1 MNFRSFSKY
10 FIYMFYCLSDLKTT
24 NGTLFALVVNKTNSM
39 KTKKIIM
46 LIPAL
51 LFCGLTFA
59 NLQSEEKTFRKLEH
73 QAFKVGEKLRYRLH
87 YGFIDAGEATITLKA
102 CDKKINGR
110 TLIHAEG
117 VGRTISAFDWFYKVR
132 DRYETYMDA
141 EGVFP
146 WIFIRRV
153 NEGGFIINQDYSFLQ
168 HKNKVDNGAG
178 KTFDSP
184 DMVQDMISSFYYA
197 RTLDFQNAKPG
208 DIFTI
213 PMFYDDTNFPLKIK
227 FAGRETI
234 NVRAGKFRCLKFVPV
249 VEKGRIFK
257 SEEDLTVWVTDD
269 NNKIP
274 LLAKAKILIGSIKM
288 EVVEYTNLASPISKV
303 K

>member
-1 MNFRSFSKY
+1 
-10 FIYMFYCLSDLKTT
+10 
-24 NGTLFALVVNKTNSM
+24 M
-39 KTKKIIM
+39 KTKN
-46 LIPAL
+46 LILASLAILFAGLAL
-51 LFCGLTFA
+51 G
-59 NLQSEEKTFRKLEH
+59 NNQGEDKSFRKIDH
-73 QAFKVGEKLRYRLH
+73 QAFKVGEELRYRLH
-87 YGFIDAGEATITLKA
+87 YGFVDAGEATITLKS
-102 CDKKINGR
+102 CEKKINGR

-117 VGRTISAFDWFYKVR
+117 VGRSISAFDWFFKVR
-132 DRYETYMDA
+132 DRYESYFDA

-184 DMVQDMISSFYYA
+184 EMVQDMISSFYYT
-197 RTLDFQNAKPG
+197 RTLDFQNAKAG

-213 PMFYDDTNFPLKIK
+213 PMFYDDTNYPLKIK
-227 FAGRETI
+227 FIGRETI

-249 VEKGRIFK
+249 VETGRIFK
-257 SEEDLTVWVTDD
+257 NEEDLTVWVTDD

-274 LLAKAKILIGSIKM
+274 LLAKAKIAVGSIKM
-288 EVVEYTNLASPISKV
+288 EVVEYKNLASPIAKV
-303 K
+303 VK

>member
-1 MNFRSFSKY
+1 
-10 FIYMFYCLSDLKTT
+10 
-24 NGTLFALVVNKTNSM
+24 M
-39 KTKKIIM
+39 KTIKSIALKSILPIVIIV
-46 LIPAL
+46 LCAANFNLDRTQIIAS
-51 LFCGLTFA
+51 A
-59 NLQSEEKTFRKLEH
+59 NLQTPDGNHLPSCSNI
-73 QAFKVGEKLRYRLH
+73 AFKEGEVLTYRMH
-87 YGFIDAGEATITLKA
+87 YGIINAGMAVLEVKPDLLN
-102 CDKKINGR
+102 INGR
-110 TLIHAEG
+110 KVYHI
-117 VGRTISAFDWFYKVR
+117 VGNGYTTGTADWFFKVR